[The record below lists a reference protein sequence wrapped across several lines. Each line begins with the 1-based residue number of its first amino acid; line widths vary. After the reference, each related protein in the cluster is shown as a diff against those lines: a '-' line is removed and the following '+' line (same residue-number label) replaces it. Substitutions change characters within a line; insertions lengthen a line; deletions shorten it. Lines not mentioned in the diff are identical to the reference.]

1 MNRIM
6 SQDIIT
12 LITVFV
18 AVSYALYSMVRV
30 LRPGKSSGCGDCGG
44 CAAKR
49 EIREYLTPKN
59 NNHVTGKYLSQ
70 L

>member
-1 MNRIM
+1 MI
-6 SQDIIT
+6 QDIIT
-12 LITVFV
+12 LVIVFA
-18 AVSYALYSMVRV
+18 AVTYALYSMVMA
-30 LRPGKSSGCGDCGG
+30 LRPGKSSGCSDCGG

-49 EIREYLTPKN
+49 ETMESLTTKN

>member
-1 MNRIM
+1 M
-6 SQDIIT
+6 SQDVIT
-12 LITVFV
+12 LVIVFA
-18 AVSYALYSMVRV
+18 AVSYALYSMVTA
-30 LRPGKSSGCGDCGG
+30 LKPGKSSGCGECGG

-49 EIREYLTPKN
+49 EIRECLTSKN